1 MKALKTAVIGCGG
14 ISDIYLKNMTQRFSV
29 LDVMCCC
36 SKGGRSAEIKSEKY
50 GIRAAGF
57 REILEDGEI
66 DLIVNLTP
74 PEAHYDIIKKSLLAG
89 KHVYTEKVIVNEY
102 AKAKELQML
111 AEERGLRIGAAP
123 DTFLGAGIQTVRA
136 AVDKG
141 LIGQITSCHA
151 SINRDM
157 GMIYRPGSFV
167 VEPGG
172 GMGFDLGIYYLTA
185 LLSILGP
192 VKQAAGIVQT
202 NRPGRTV
209 ADAASQYFGE
219 SYTIENEN
227 IMAGLLV
234 FENGTVGTLNFNG
247 DSIFPEVPY
256 VALYG
261 TEGILTIPNANEFG
275 GAVTLQKKGW
285 TEPII
290 LPAAHGFS
298 HNSRGIGAAELAW
311 SVLKKRPHRA
321 SGDMA
326 CHAVEILEGME
337 KSWRDGCFKNITSRF
352 QRPRAL
358 PESYPSSYSDM
369 RSEESVLA
377 I

>member
-1 MKALKTAVIGCGG
+1 MNALKTAVIGCGG

-29 LDVMCCC
+29 LDVTCCC
-36 SKGGRSAEIKSEKY
+36 SKGGRSAESKAEKY
-50 GIRAAGF
+50 GIRAVSLE
-57 REILEDGEI
+57 EILEDREI
-66 DLIVNLTP
+66 DLVVNLTP
-74 PEAHYDIIKKSLLAG
+74 PAAHYDIIKKSLLAG

-102 AKAKELQML
+102 IKAKELQQL
-111 AEERGLRIGAAP
+111 AEEKGRRIGVAP
-123 DTFLGAGIQTVRA
+123 DTFLGAGIQTARS
-136 AVDKG
+136 AVDRG

-157 GMIYRPGSFV
+157 GMLYRPGSFV

-185 LLSILGP
+185 LLSVLGP
-192 VKQAAGIVQT
+192 VKQTAGIVQT
-202 NRPGRTV
+202 NRPGRIV
-209 ADAASQYFGE
+209 ADTASPYFGE
-219 SYTIENEN
+219 PFTVENEN
-227 IMAGLLV
+227 IMAGILV
-234 FENGTVGTLNFNG
+234 FESGAVGTLNFNG
-247 DSIFPEVPY
+247 DSIFPEAPY

-285 TEPII
+285 AEPVI
-290 LPAAHGFS
+290 LPASHGFS
-298 HNSRGIGAAELAW
+298 DNARGIGAAELAW

-321 SGDMA
+321 SADMA
-326 CHAVEILEGME
+326 CHAVEILEGIE

-352 QRPRAL
+352 ERPRAL
-358 PESYPSSYSDM
+358 PESYPSAGPGM
-369 RSEESVLA
+369 GNEESVLV